1 MKPKEV
7 KKRLEADGW
16 IELPG
21 GKTSHKHFKHPS
33 KPGKVTVPWH
43 PGDVNPI
50 TLKSIE
56 KQSGVSMNQGG

>member
-16 IELPG
+16 VEQPG
-21 GKTSHKHFKHPS
+21 GKTSHRNYKHPT
-33 KPGKVTVPWH
+33 KPGKVQVPFH
-43 PGDVNPI
+43 PGDLNPW

-56 KQSGVSMNQGG
+56 QQSGVSMR

>member
-1 MKPKEV
+1 MKPKDV
-7 KKRLEADGW
+7 KRRLEADGW
-16 IELPG
+16 FELSG

-33 KPGKVTVPWH
+33 KQGKVTVPWH

-56 KQSGVSMNQGG
+56 KQSGVSMS